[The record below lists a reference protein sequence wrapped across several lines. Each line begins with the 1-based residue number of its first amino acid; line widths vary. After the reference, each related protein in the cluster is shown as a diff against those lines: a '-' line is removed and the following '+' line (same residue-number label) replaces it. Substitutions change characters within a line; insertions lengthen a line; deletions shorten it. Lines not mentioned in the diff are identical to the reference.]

1 MAEDRVWMD
10 TGVGDAAVV
19 DGGIGILVKD
29 VLAAAN
35 SNWKGQIVID
45 LATGWSWI
53 AQRNFELDVLQVQRE
68 SAILFQL
75 LKYQFSE
82 K

>member
-1 MAEDRVWMD
+1 MD

-45 LATGWSWI
+45 LATGWS
-53 AQRNFELDVLQVQRE
+53 
-68 SAILFQL
+68 
-75 LKYQFSE
+75 
-82 K
+82 